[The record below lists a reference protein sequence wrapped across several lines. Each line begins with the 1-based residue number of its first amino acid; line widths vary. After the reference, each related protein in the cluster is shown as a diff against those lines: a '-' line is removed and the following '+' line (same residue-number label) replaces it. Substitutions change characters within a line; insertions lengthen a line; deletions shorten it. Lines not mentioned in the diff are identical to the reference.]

1 MRRWSRRLRIG
12 LAVLLAGLAVVSV
25 SGHDF
30 TSQAQTP
37 STAPS
42 ADRRPSGA
50 LLTAGRRLYMD
61 DCASCHAAD
70 LRGIPQRGPN
80 LRGVGEVSADFYLR
94 THRMPMENPRNEPVH
109 RQQTFY
115 SDAQIRALE
124 RYVGSFGGP
133 RIPTVHPERG
143 DVARGKEL
151 FTENCAGCHQIMGE
165 GGIVPGAAIPNL
177 KESEPIDVAE
187 AVAVGPYVMPKFT
200 TLTRSDVNDL
210 ARYVQSAQ
218 NPDDRGGWGIGHIG
232 PVPEGMVTFLLG
244 MAALLLG
251 LRIIG
256 ERTTE

>member
-1 MRRWSRRLRIG
+1 MRRWPRRLRIG

-30 TSQAQTP
+30 TTQAQTTTS
-37 STAPS
+37 STAPGT
-42 ADRRPSGA
+42 PSSPQLVA
-50 LLTAGRRLYMD
+50 AGRRLYLD
-61 DCASCHAAD
+61 GCASCHGDDA
-70 LRGIPQRGPN
+70 RGIPQRGPN

-94 THRMPMENPRNEPVH
+94 THRMPMENPRNEPVR
-109 RQQTFY
+109 RQQSFY
-115 SDAQIRALE
+115 SLAQMRSLVA
-124 RYVGSFGGP
+124 YVGSFGGP

-143 DVARGKEL
+143 DVARGMRL
-151 FTENCAGCHQIMGE
+151 FAEHCAGCHQIAAE
-165 GGIVPGAAIPNL
+165 GGIVPGAAIPHL

-200 TLTRSDVNDL
+200 TLTRDDVDDL
-210 ARYVQSAQ
+210 ARYVESTK

-251 LRIIG
+251 IRIIG